1 MLRVGPHAAEACE
14 PRQVRKKAAVNS
26 VFRVPWNNLIRV
38 YLQKNVSIVA
48 RREGHGPKKQHVNL
62 ELFKF
67 QMEKASIAKKHLGQ
81 HFLYDQRVLR
91 RIVNACDL
99 NQQDSVLEVGPGR
112 GHLTGFLAETGAN
125 VTAVEID
132 PDLFNGPL
140 QGFNAYP
147 NVDVRLGDVRD
158 MELGQLF
165 QSPFSYKFVANLP
178 YNSGTN
184 ILRYVIC
191 RRIRP
196 SRAVVMLQKE
206 VAQNIISGSGR
217 RGILA
222 VLFQTFA
229 TGRLLFTVP
238 PSAFR
243 PKPKVTSA
251 VISLDC
257 LREDLIP
264 EDMLE
269 NYFKVIIAGFSTP
282 RKQLHNSLSNGLH
295 TDSSLVVDILEDC
308 QIDHTRRPSSLEV
321 SEWITIFNYLTQCA
335 LKDINLFFSDE
346 PND

>member
-1 MLRVGPHAAEACE
+1 
-14 PRQVRKKAAVNS
+14 
-26 VFRVPWNNLIRV
+26 
-38 YLQKNVSIVA
+38 
-48 RREGHGPKKQHVNL
+48 
-62 ELFKF
+62 
-67 QMEKASIAKKHLGQ
+67 MEKASIAKKHLGQ

-91 RIVNACDL
+91 RIVKACDL
-99 NQQDSVLEVGPGR
+99 NRQDSVLEVGPGR

-140 QGFNAYP
+140 QGFKTSP

-158 MELGQLF
+158 MDLGQLF
-165 QSPFSYKFVANLP
+165 KSPFSYKFVANLP

-191 RRIRP
+191 RRNRP
-196 SRAVVMLQKE
+196 SKAVVMLQKE
-206 VAQNIISGSGR
+206 VAQNIISGPGK
-217 RGILA
+217 RGISG

-229 TGRLLFTVP
+229 TGKLLFTVP

-251 VISLDC
+251 AIALDC

-269 NYFKVIIAGFSTP
+269 SYFKVIIAGFSTP
-282 RKQLHNSLSNGLH
+282 RKQLHNSLSNGLNAD
-295 TDSSLVVDILEDC
+295 TSLVLEILDGC

-321 SEWITIFNYLTQCA
+321 SEWIRIFKYLTQSDV
-335 LKDINLFFSDE
+335 KDINLFFSAGR
-346 PND
+346 NDQP